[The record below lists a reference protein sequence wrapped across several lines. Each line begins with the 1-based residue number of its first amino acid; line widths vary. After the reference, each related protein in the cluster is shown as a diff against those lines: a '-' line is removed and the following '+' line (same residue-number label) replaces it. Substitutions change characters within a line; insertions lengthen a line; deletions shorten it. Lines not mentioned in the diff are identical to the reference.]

1 MRENKDVKKRKQQK
15 REEICMEY
23 NRYGQ
28 PSVDESFYRSILS
41 RIVENDSH
49 YMLAVDSEGFHV
61 VYDPYYASFEGLKYS
76 EPERTVKHYRS
87 AYEAV
92 MDLKRNILEDMK
104 DLGIFEEGYKGEIVW
119 SFYLNRE
126 ELESIFNSAYINN
139 FVEEDYKDC
148 MRSSGNMER
157 DR

>member
-1 MRENKDVKKRKQQK
+1 
-15 REEICMEY
+15 MEY

-28 PSVDESFYRSILS
+28 TFLDESFYRSILS

-76 EPERTVKHYRS
+76 EPARTVKHYRS
-87 AYEAV
+87 AYDAV

>member
-28 PSVDESFYRSILS
+28 TSLDESFYRSILS